1 MGRSKP
7 KGPDTLRSNEVI
19 HEIQQNAEIRIAPPN
34 KDSKAAFP
42 WSVKIAMERGTATVE
57 HIRDVIA
64 KIETIIKPALNAKE
78 KPESA
83 ELLFWRNQMRNSAF
97 FEKVDKIF
105 RYLFDEARNPTVG
118 TTLNRC
124 VTIVHK
130 EKLGEKIEKPVVITD
145 SHANDPVILAG
156 VLEQEH
162 TDIDQVGVVVLDR
175 HLDLI
180 AVGGVEDIDSR
191 ASAVKAFMHHGIRK
205 VAIVGTTKND
215 KVTESKESALRIREE
230 LRAELLILA
239 KKLTG
244 KHFND
249 ADEIVDLHRRAVAS
263 VRSNN
268 GFPEGSEW
276 LANKYLSQL
285 MGAYMN
291 ITELCDKRLD
301 VYQLRD
307 DFSPKNTARRVL
319 DNFQKDGI
327 SCVTLS
333 IDFDVLNLWNEEIT
347 TTMYSPFGLLGFLAN
362 VNPQALEGAIQ
373 YLYDAKRI
381 EHISQNSRDFLAAIV
396 TSLHSNERRD
406 LVYPGYAEA
415 LAAAFFREYP
425 HLSQFPSTPKD
436 HVTDFTGM
444 SLAHLT
450 EFIKE
455 LKQQANER
463 GMQFGIERKNG
474 GVFYGTLTEIST
486 ILPDYKGNTVKAINE
501 VIKAII
507 K

>member
-7 KGPDTLRSNEVI
+7 KGADTLRSNEVI

-180 AVGGVEDIDSR
+180 AVGGVEDLDSR
-191 ASAVKAFMHHGIRK
+191 ASAVKAFMHKGLKK

-215 KVTESKESALRIREE
+215 KATESRESALKLREQ
-230 LRAELLILA
+230 LSSELLVLAGKLA
-239 KKLTG
+239 KQC
-244 KHFND
+244 FVN
-249 ADEIVDLHRRAVAS
+249 ADEIITLHSKVVAL
-263 VRSNN
+263 VR
-268 GFPEGSEW
+268 EGKALPPKMEW
-276 LANKYLSQL
+276 LVNPYLSQL
-285 MGAYMN
+285 IGAYMN
-291 ITELCDKRLD
+291 INELCNKRLD
-301 VYQLRD
+301 VYQLRN
-307 DFSPKNTARRVL
+307 DFSPRNTAQRVL
-319 DNFQKDGI
+319 DNFQRDGVA
-327 SCVTLS
+327 CVTLS
-333 IDFDVLNLWNEEIT
+333 IDFDVLHLWNEEIT

-362 VNPQALEGAIQ
+362 VDTRALDSAIS
-373 YLYDAKRI
+373 YRKYTTGIDDIAR
-381 EHISQNSRDFLAAIV
+381 NSRGMLARIV
-396 TSLHSNERRD
+396 TALHSNERSD
-406 LVYPGYAEA
+406 LVYRGYAEA
-415 LAAAFFREYP
+415 LEAAFFRDYP

-455 LKQQANER
+455 LKQQAKER
-463 GMQFGIERKNG
+463 GMQFGIQRKNG
-474 GVFYGTLTEIST
+474 GMFYGTLTEIST
-486 ILPDYKGNTVKAINE
+486 TLPDYKGNTVKAINE
-501 VIKAII
+501 VIEAIT